1 MNQMFLNDTF
11 QHGFGTGV
19 VPDTFRINHRYRSAQ
34 TDAQAGGTGTKN
46 DRLGPGQVE
55 FLEPAFEK
63 IPRRLAGGAGTAFRI
78 IPCHTQKNMPPDF
91 MDAQSFR
98 RRSEIV
104 QFVVHGFKSFRRL
117 LSQTLVSRPGWRQA
131 MLLFFLAGAGGGEAK
146 ADGIQFL
153 EPDQQLAGLL
163 RGQSLPV
170 TFTVTNP
177 TDQSI
182 TVQATAAACACTTLQ
197 QAPTNIPPHGLGQFA
212 WLYDSTGATG
222 AVSQTVSVQ
231 ILGGPVLTGLFSTEV
246 RTTVPGGN
254 FHVWPRPHG
263 AYIHDPSTIVKC
275 NNEHWLFSTGL
286 GIPSHHSPT
295 LTNWLSGP
303 RVFLRPPA
311 WTAQAVPGNDGNF
324 WAPDIIHVGNRYLL
338 YYAVSTWGKR
348 VSAIGLATTPTLDPA
363 DQRYHWTD
371 AGCVIRSTQQDD
383 FNTIDPSVFRDHD
396 GSLWLAFGSF
406 WTGIKLI
413 QLDPQTG
420 RRLSPD
426 SPIYPLACR
435 QADGDTSMEAAC
447 LTRQGEWYYLF
458 ANWGACC
465 RGMTS
470 TYEIRIGRSHQI
482 TGPYFDRTGRN
493 LLANGGD
500 LFLAREGRYIGPG
513 HAGIYTEQGTN
524 WFSFH
529 YYDGERHGLASVGV
543 RQLEWN
549 SAGWPVLGGFAR

>member
-1 MNQMFLNDTF
+1 
-11 QHGFGTGV
+11 
-19 VPDTFRINHRYRSAQ
+19 
-34 TDAQAGGTGTKN
+34 
-46 DRLGPGQVE
+46 
-55 FLEPAFEK
+55 
-63 IPRRLAGGAGTAFRI
+63 
-78 IPCHTQKNMPPDF
+78 
-91 MDAQSFR
+91 
-98 RRSEIV
+98 
-104 QFVVHGFKSFRRL
+104 
-117 LSQTLVSRPGWRQA
+117 
-131 MLLFFLAGAGGGEAK
+131 
-146 ADGIQFL
+146 
-153 EPDQQLAGLL
+153 
-163 RGQSLPV
+163 
-170 TFTVTNP
+170 
-177 TDQSI
+177 
-182 TVQATAAACACTTLQ
+182 
-197 QAPTNIPPHGLGQFA
+197 
-212 WLYDSTGATG
+212 
-222 AVSQTVSVQ
+222 
-231 ILGGPVLTGLFSTEV
+231 
-246 RTTVPGGN
+246 
-254 FHVWPRPHG
+254 
-263 AYIHDPSTIVKC
+263 
-275 NNEHWLFSTGL
+275 
-286 GIPSHHSPT
+286 
-295 LTNWLSGP
+295 
-303 RVFLRPPA
+303 
-311 WTAQAVPGNDGNF
+311 
-324 WAPDIIHVGNRYLL
+324 
-338 YYAVSTWGKR
+338 
-348 VSAIGLATTPTLDPA
+348 
-363 DQRYHWTD
+363 
-371 AGCVIRSTQQDD
+371 
-383 FNTIDPSVFRDHD
+383 
-396 GSLWLAFGSF
+396 LWLAFGSF